1 MKRKLL
7 KWLLSG
13 ALLAGWTTIQAQ
25 QLLTLNE
32 AIEIALKNNYDILLV
47 KNETIIADINNTPGN
62 AGMLPDV
69 SLNATYNT
77 ANNTINQEFTSGLS
91 VQRTGVGS
99 NNLNANIALEWTVF
113 DGFRM
118 FAAKDRLEELQ
129 RQSDFNLKEQL
140 QTTIAQ
146 VMQEYYGLVGQ
157 KMQIKATEKTLEF
170 IRKRA
175 EIINTQFS
183 VGSVSAFEVN
193 QVNIDLNTYESNLIL
208 QQNGLNN
215 LKMGFNT
222 TLARDAGIEFDVP
235 DTIVNDTLMKLPAV
249 EGDIENKNFAL
260 LSAQRSITIAQLQ
273 KREISAQR
281 YPWVG
286 VTTTYS
292 YTRQQ
297 SEAGFSLLNQS
308 NGLNFGIGASIP
320 LFRSF
325 PIRTQEKIGEINI
338 NTSELVF
345 KRLRNE
351 VDLGYRRA
359 YNNYLS
365 YIDVANIAAKISKL
379 SNDNLSIAEGRL
391 RQGLSTL
398 LEVKEADRN
407 YQDAQTRLIDA
418 QYNLK
423 LAEIEL
429 QRLRGE
435 LVK

>member
-1 MKRKLL
+1 MKKKLL

-13 ALLAGWTTIQAQ
+13 ALLAGWTTAHAQ

-69 SLNATYNT
+69 SLNVTYNT
-77 ANNTINQEFTSGLS
+77 ANNTINQEFTSGLT

-140 QTTIAQ
+140 QATVAQ

-157 KMQIKATEKTLEF
+157 KMQIKATEKTLDF

-175 EIINTQFS
+175 EIINTQYS

-273 KREISAQR
+273 KREITAQR

-308 NGLNFGIGASIP
+308 NGLNFGVGASIP

-325 PIRTQEKIGEINI
+325 PIRTQEKIGEVNI

-345 KRLRNE
+345 RRLRNE
-351 VDLGYRRA
+351 IDLGYRRA

-365 YIDVANIAAKISKL
+365 YIEVANIAAKTSKL
-379 SNDNLSIAEGRL
+379 SNDNLTIAEGRL